1 MRCRDEHER
10 LVAEQAVL
18 AYRAV
23 NRAADDAV
31 FGHGMRAM
39 EDVALEASRDH
50 ARRLLEAASR
60 RRLEAEKNDPRRANR
75 NDAPRATDGSS
86 TSGRPRGS

>member
-1 MRCRDEHER
+1 MQYRDDHER

-23 NRAADDAV
+23 NRAADEAE
-31 FGHGMRAM
+31 FGHGMEAM
-39 EDVALEASRDH
+39 EGAALDASRDH

-60 RRLEAEKNDPRRANR
+60 RRLEAEKVSRHDV
-75 NDAPRATDGSS
+75 PRATGGSS